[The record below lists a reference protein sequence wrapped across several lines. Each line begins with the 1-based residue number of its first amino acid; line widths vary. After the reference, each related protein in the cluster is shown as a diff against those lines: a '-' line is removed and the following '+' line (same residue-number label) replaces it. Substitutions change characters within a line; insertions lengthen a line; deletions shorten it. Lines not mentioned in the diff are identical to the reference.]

1 MIADAVASAL
11 GGMQRSQD
19 SFARHAHRIANAG
32 GADAPAMPAV
42 DLHEEMAGV
51 LVSRRGW
58 EANAAVLRAAD
69 DMVGTLVDMLA

>member
-19 SFARHAHRIANAG
+19 AFARHAHRIANAG
-32 GADAPAMPAV
+32 GQAASGAPV
-42 DLHEEMAGV
+42 IDLHEEMAGV
-51 LVSRRGW
+51 LVSRRDW

-69 DMVGTLVDMLA
+69 GVVGTLVDMLA

>member
-19 SFARHAHRIANAG
+19 AFARHAHRIANAG
-32 GADAPAMPAV
+32 GANTPAMPAV

-51 LVSRRGW
+51 LASRRGW
-58 EANAAVLRAAD
+58 EASAAVLRVAD

>member
-11 GGMQRSQD
+11 AGMQRSQD
-19 SFARHAHRIANAG
+19 AFARHAHRIANAG
-32 GADAPAMPAV
+32 GQGATGAAAI

>member
-1 MIADAVASAL
+1 MVADAIASAL

-19 SFARHAHRIANAG
+19 ALARHAHRIANAG
-32 GADAPAMPAV
+32 GRGSSDAPAI